1 MVELQLKNWQDPRR
15 ARFYHGSLDI
25 TATTLSSLLR
35 MSGGP
40 PFPAHCQSAA
50 ARRHNGQHDGR
61 DGVLRMSGGPP
72 FPAHC
77 QSAALRRLNGR
88 DGRRDIVE
96 TTADERRSSVSRSL
110 SIRSS
115 PTTQRTRRWRF
126 PLTLIPTQDWAPG
139 SSHTQ
144 CRRSCSRICTMHR

>member
-77 QSAALRRLNGR
+77 QSAAARRHNGQHDGRDGVLRMSGGPPFPAHCQSAALRRLNGR

-96 TTADERRSSVSRSL
+96 STADERRSSVSRSL

-115 PTTQRTRRWRF
+115 PTTQWTTRW
-126 PLTLIPTQDWAPG
+126 T
-139 SSHTQ
+139 
-144 CRRSCSRICTMHR
+144 